1 MLYTTAVFWFALLR
15 FLIHPI
21 EVSGYKPNS
30 GRACEDNREEFGF
43 ALAGHD
49 FRSVHAD
56 NFARCFFECTLEERC
71 QSVTFL
77 WNKKECQMKIK
88 TKQSRPDD
96 FVENPAATYMEN
108 NFRGLSFQLFCFF
121 GKDQVGWRVNLHS
134 SYNEY
139 RPITM
144 YKIAGMTSVKEK
156 NGKVNYDCARPNV
169 PYHRNL
175 SLSLFNFPWM
185 GC

>member
-1 MLYTTAVFWFALLR
+1 MQFR
-15 FLIHPI
+15 GKMSKCD
-21 EVSGYKPNS
+21 VS
-30 GRACEDNREEFGF
+30 
-43 ALAGHD
+43 L
-49 FRSVHAD
+49 
-56 NFARCFFECTLEERC
+56 
-71 QSVTFL
+71 
-77 WNKKECQMKIK
+77 NKKECQMKIK

-121 GKDQVGWRVNLHS
+121 EKDQVGWRVNLHS

-156 NGKVNYDCARPNV
+156 KGKVNYDCARPNV

-175 SLSLFNFPWM
+175 SLSLFNFPLDGMLVHCVGLPPNIIRWYLFDTPGWRGM
-185 GC
+185 L